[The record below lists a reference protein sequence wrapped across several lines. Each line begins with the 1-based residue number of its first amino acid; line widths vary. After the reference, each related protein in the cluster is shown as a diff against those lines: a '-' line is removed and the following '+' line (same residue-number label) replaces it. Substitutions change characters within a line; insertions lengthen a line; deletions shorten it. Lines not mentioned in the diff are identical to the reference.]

1 MSCRKLKRL
10 QYRRKGD
17 RYLNSA
23 AEKIQAEYEQTFKDL
38 NLMINNLTIENGKLN
53 QKSSTDIVIQ
63 QKKYQEKI
71 MHLEMVN
78 ALDQNEKKNLE
89 ETLKKVF
96 VTNQVQLH
104 LEAEINKVKQDRD
117 TMQLRSNELQSKG
130 KQEIES
136 LQSRL
141 KDLEYQFKK
150 ERESMATIKTQKESL
165 NQSLQKEQG
174 AKELLL
180 SENNQLQI
188 QLKESISNQTK
199 EVQDLLRLK
208 SELHVSNQ
216 KKSTQEEFIKNLEQK
231 LTSSQQAYF
240 DISKEHKILSDKWNE
255 CQQVIDAVP
264 KLMQTNADYEKASE
278 EYKLLTETK
287 LKEAE
292 SRLLALME
300 EITTLKTT
308 ISIQKKELK
317 KAKKHIKDLEMA
329 IQARTAEA
337 ERKQQEGL
345 VLDPQ
350 RREAI
355 KDKFL
360 RMKTHY
366 ESKIQNLNLQLLK
379 QDEKRSSNHYTARL
393 LKAKYRFMKAEELHL
408 YEEVAFNDQI
418 LRQIKEIY

>member
-1 MSCRKLKRL
+1 M
-10 QYRRKGD
+10 
-17 RYLNSA
+17 RY
-23 AEKIQAEYEQTFKDL
+23 
-38 NLMINNLTIENGKLN
+38 
-53 QKSSTDIVIQ
+53 
-63 QKKYQEKI
+63 
-71 MHLEMVN
+71 
-78 ALDQNEKKNLE
+78 
-89 ETLKKVF
+89 
-96 VTNQVQLH
+96 
-104 LEAEINKVKQDRD
+104 
-117 TMQLRSNELQSKG
+117 NELQSKG
-130 KQEIES
+130 KQDIES
-136 LQSRL
+136 IQSRFN
-141 KDLEYQFKK
+141 DLESQFKK
-150 ERESMATIKTQKESL
+150 EREIMATIKTQNESL

-180 SENNQLQI
+180 SQNNQLQI

-199 EVQDLLRLK
+199 EVQDLVRLK
-208 SELHVSNQ
+208 SELLVSIQKQSNQ
-216 KKSTQEEFIKNLEQK
+216 DEIIKNLELK
-231 LTSSQQAYF
+231 LTSSQNAYSDF
-240 DISKEHKILSDKWNE
+240 SKEHKILSDKWNE

-278 EYKLLTETK
+278 EYKLLTDTK

-292 SRLLALME
+292 SRLLALKE

-329 IQARTAEA
+329 IQAKTAEA
-337 ERKQQEGL
+337 ERKQQEAL

-360 RMKTHY
+360 RMKAHY
-366 ESKIQNLNLQLLK
+366 ESRIQNLNLQLEK

-393 LKAKYRFMKAEELHL
+393 LKAKYRFMKEEELHL